1 MESAK
6 LRKYKLFWAWQD
18 EKEEA
23 WLRSMAQQGWELI
36 SPEFPGFYTFK
47 PAEPRDMVY
56 RLDFI
61 TSKMDREEY
70 YQLFA
75 DAGWEHVG
83 EMMSWQY
90 FRKEAK
96 PGEEPEIYTDPES
109 KIQKYYRLF
118 GVMLIFIPIWVI
130 LLPRLDSMVFY
141 GLYFLL
147 PIFIPITLIWAYAFL
162 RIGLRIRELNQL
174 RLSSKK

>member
-1 MESAK
+1 MEPSTI
-6 LRKYKLFWAWQD
+6 RKFKIFWAWQD
-18 EKEEA
+18 EKEEK
-23 WLRSMAQQGWELI
+23 WLRSMAQQGWQLI
-36 SPEFPGFYTFK
+36 SPELPGFYTFK
-47 PAEPRDMVY
+47 RGEPRDTVY

-70 YQLFA
+70 LQLFT

-96 PGEEPEIYTDPES
+96 QGENPEIYTDPES

-118 GVMLIFIPIWVI
+118 GYMLIFLPIWVI
-130 LLPRLDSMVFY
+130 LLPRLDTMAFY
-141 GLYFLL
+141 GLYFLI
-147 PIFIPITLIWAYAFL
+147 PIFIPITLIWGYAFL
-162 RIGLRIRELNQL
+162 RIGLRIRELNRL
-174 RLSSKK
+174 RLG